1 MTEQVL
7 NKMQYAELLGFDR
20 HAFARIRREH
30 PEQFAPSFF
39 IGVNERWF
47 LSTII
52 AHHKSL
58 ERLDNNKGGQLV
70 SESSKK

>member
-1 MTEQVL
+1 MADQVL

-20 HAFARIRREH
+20 HAFARIRKEH

-39 IGVNERWF
+39 IGSNERWF

-52 AHHKSL
+52 GFHKAL
-58 ERLDNNKGGQLV
+58 ESGEKNIKEAL
-70 SESSKK
+70 

>member
-1 MTEQVL
+1 MADQVL

-20 HAFARIRREH
+20 HAFARIRKEH

-39 IGVNERWF
+39 IGSNERWF

-52 AHHKSL
+52 EFHKAL
-58 ERLDNNKGGQLV
+58 ESGEKNIKEAL
-70 SESSKK
+70 